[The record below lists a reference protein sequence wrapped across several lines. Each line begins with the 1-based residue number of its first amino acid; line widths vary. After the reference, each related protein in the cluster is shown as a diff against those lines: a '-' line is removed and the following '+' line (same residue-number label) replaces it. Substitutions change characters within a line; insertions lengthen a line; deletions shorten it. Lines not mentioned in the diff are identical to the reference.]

1 MVKQKNTWYAP
12 RNKGRSLSP
21 IQHEE
26 VWSHDLIILDISEY
40 FAEWQDTVN
49 TLLKSKM
56 STHPPC
62 IQEPEVSAEW
72 KPSQG
77 IIYRGIS
84 LYKTSGRQKQPRS
97 SNWSPR
103 PNRKQQPLP
112 YGMIASH
119 PSAKQ
124 HNSNKMKYQ
133 NNSTMKKSPRKRVRE
148 MTLTGSLIDLVLV
161 ISSEYET
168 ETPDGQHLI
177 NLSPQ
182 SPHDHEK
189 AP

>member
-1 MVKQKNTWYAP
+1 MARYNGHSFEVK
-12 RNKGRSLSP
+12 
-21 IQHEE
+21 
-26 VWSHDLIILDISEY
+26 D
-40 FAEWQDTVN
+40 VN
-49 TLLKSKM
+49 T
-56 STHPPC
+56 PPF
-62 IQEPEVSAEW
+62 IQGHEVSAEW

-77 IIYRGIS
+77 RTYRGIS
-84 LYKTSGRQKQPRS
+84 LYKTAGRQKQPRS

-103 PNRKQQPLP
+103 PNRKQQPLS
-112 YGMIASH
+112 YGLIASH

-124 HNSNKMKYQ
+124 HNFNKVKYQ

-148 MTLTGSLIDLVLV
+148 MSPTGFLMDLVLV
-161 ISSEYET
+161 SSSEYET

-189 AP
+189 APQLIEQVTRSPTYHPPDKHSDII